1 MIISYITEYNNT
13 CGHTSNPESLRLVG
27 KEDKPKP
34 NTERMGYLHSMDSD
48 YWCCIVTR
56 DGADTIS
63 ATIDSMIKQTAPP
76 KFVVV
81 VNDGSADNTEEI
93 VKQKSE
99 IFQSIYV
106 VRTNSKARDIRRV
119 PKLLNF
125 GLDYA
130 KKLPKTSYMMVSGDD
145 NELAL
150 NYSEKIME
158 RMDGDQKLVV
168 ASGDWLSSRGRSN
181 QMPHGGGRF
190 VKTSFM
196 EQIGGKYPVAYG
208 WETWLLYK
216 AMEMGYKVKLYADLR
231 YVHLRPFH
239 PGNLFGWGRAMYSL
253 GFPTYFVFMRFL
265 VNFLWSRRG
274 TQSMKASVTM
284 IVGYL
289 SAKLNPDAV
298 KGMLIEDE
306 GLKTFVRRFSATRLT
321 RLL

>member
-1 MIISYITEYNNT
+1 MV
-13 CGHTSNPESLRLVG
+13 RLLVAQ
-27 KEDKPKP
+27 
-34 NTERMGYLHSMDSD
+34 RSMNSD

-56 DGADTIS
+56 DGADSIGM
-63 ATIDSMIKQTAPP
+63 TIDSIINQTAQP

-81 VNDGSADNTEEI
+81 VNDGSSDNTEDI
-93 VKQKSE
+93 VKEKSN

-106 VRTNSKARDIRRV
+106 VNTNSKTRDIRRV
-119 PKLLNF
+119 PKLLNI
-125 GLDYA
+125 GIEYS
-130 KKLPKTSYMMVSGDD
+130 KKFPRMQYMMISGDD
-145 NELAL
+145 NELAPD
-150 NYSEKIME
+150 YAAKMME
-158 RMDGDQKLVV
+158 RMDADKKIVA
-168 ASGDWLSSRGRSN
+168 ASGDWLHSRGRNN

-216 AMEMGYKVKLYADLR
+216 AMEMGYKVKLYPDLR
-231 YVHLRPFH
+231 YVHLRPFR

-265 VNFLWSRRG
+265 INFLWSSRG

-289 SAKLNPDAV
+289 SAKVNPGV
-298 KGMLIEDE
+298 LKGMLIEDE
-306 GLKTFVRRFSATRLT
+306 RLKTFVRRFSATRLI